1 MTTNQ
6 QNILDVAERAGA
18 TFVQGFLA
26 TWAVSNFA
34 MSKVVLVGAL
44 MGGLSILWNTSSK
57 IKAALT
63 QPAVEAVEAQATS
76 ATVPSSWADSLVTPA
91 AVEAPSPPPIT
102 QIPVQ

>member
-1 MTTNQ
+1 MTVNQ
-6 QNILDVAERAGA
+6 QNVLDVAERAGA
-18 TFVQGFLA
+18 TFIQGFLA

-63 QPAVEAVEAQATS
+63 QPAVEAVEAQASTS
-76 ATVPSSWADSLVTPA
+76 GWADSLVTPA
-91 AVEAPSPPPIT
+91 AVEAPAPPPIT